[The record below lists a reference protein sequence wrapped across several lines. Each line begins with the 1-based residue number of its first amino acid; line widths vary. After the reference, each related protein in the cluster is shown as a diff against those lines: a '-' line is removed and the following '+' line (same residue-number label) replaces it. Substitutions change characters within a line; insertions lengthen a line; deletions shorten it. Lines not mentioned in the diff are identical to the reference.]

1 MDEVRVSTVV
11 YLPPEEIFA
20 FLVDFPRYAKYSKHL
35 TDVRQYGDGEPGTEY
50 DLRFSWWKL
59 HYTARSRVTSVEPP
73 ERLDWKV
80 TKDVNAHGHWQ
91 VEEVPDEAP
100 ADRETASRVSLSIV
114 YDTSSARRDAIDL
127 PRFVSLGWV
136 VDRVTP
142 LVLEEAERIVERIV
156 ADLEGETRP
165 VELTIH
171 DSVH

>member
-50 DLRFSWWKL
+50 ALRFSWWKL
-59 HYTARSRVTSVEPP
+59 HYTARSQVTSVEPP

-100 ADRETASRVSLSIV
+100 ADRETASRVSLTIA

-136 VDRVTP
+136 IDRVTP

-171 DSVH
+171 DLAN